1 MASVKFLKGTLAGYQ
16 AITNPSANS
25 IYITTDEG
33 GIYLGSKRL
42 GDYIRVADINAL
54 KASTLKSVDALY
66 YAEAENVL
74 ARWDG
79 SNWVQINAA
88 GLTEVSV
95 SGSGDYIS
103 NVSVSTNANGTARA
117 LQVTKASLDSHTT
130 IADHEKRLG
139 DAEALLNALSG
150 GDGSGSI
157 SDMIT
162 EALAP
167 VEAKADKAQETADGA
182 VATNVTQQASIDD
195 HETRIGDLEEDL
207 AQEVTDRQNA
217 ISGLVNGASAGY
229 TTLKDLETKI
239 KAADSKAQGAVDV
252 NTTQQSEID
261 DLESRMGTAESNIAQ
276 EVTDRQAAITGLIGD
291 AAADYNTLGKL
302 EDKIIEA
309 KKAADNA
316 QADAN
321 TNAGAISDLE
331 GRVAENESDIGVL
344 EATVTKLNA
353 GETTE
358 GSVAYQIAQ
367 VVNNAPENFD
377 TLKEIADWISNDQTG
392 AANLASRI
400 TTLESTVNTDHANR
414 IDTLEGDVA
423 DLEGALAQE
432 VTDRQNAITGLVNG
446 ASNGYETLKDIETAV
461 KAVASTANT
470 NAGDISALEG
480 RVSTN
485 EGNIGNLQS
494 AVNTLNGADTV
505 AGSVKKQVKDLKN
518 ELIGDATT
526 YTTFGEVEDELT
538 RAAGVADQ
546 AATDLTALE
555 GRVGTNETNIAN
567 EVTNRKQ
574 AITDLI
580 NGASADY
587 NTLKKLETKIIEAK
601 GVADGAVSVN
611 NTQNTTLNDHE
622 NRIGALESQLEW
634 GSF

>member
-344 EATVTKLNA
+344 EAAVTKLNA

-377 TLKEIADWISNDQTG
+377 TLKEIADWIGNDQTG

-480 RVSTN
+480 RVGTN